1 VHPLSE
7 PLSPASDLAPRRLSL
22 VPDGQL
28 LTDTAPG
35 PLSEQ
40 SGTRETDTVL
50 ATHGK
55 TCSCGHTKLAHSHY
69 RRGTDCAQCSCS
81 RFHRPLLSRLRALSR

>member
-1 VHPLSE
+1 MQPLSE
-7 PLSPASDLAPRRLSL
+7 PLSPAPDLPRRLSL
-22 VPDGQL
+22 VPEGQL
-28 LTDTAPG
+28 RTDTALR

-40 SGTRETDTVL
+40 GSTRETDAVL
-50 ATHGK
+50 AIHEK
-55 TCSCGHTKLAHSHY
+55 TCSCGHAKIAHSHY